1 MKWFV
6 LTLLVLLTAC
16 VPTAQPTAKP
26 APSNVRLVI
35 NVDRNVSY
43 QDALRNASQSF
54 QDLGYTVLA
63 SDDSF
68 RDYGLLYN
76 DSTKA
81 DVDNAVRLASA
92 ARANYVVF
100 IYSQPTI
107 KDPPLLSGFIGYA
120 EIKATVS
127 IVDFSGKLVRRVEAT
142 GAGGTR
148 NRSDNRSEIV
158 IAAIPATM
166 RAVALKVNEVINP

>member
-1 MKWFV
+1 MKWLV
-6 LTLLVLLTAC
+6 LTLLVLIAAC

-68 RDYGLLYN
+68 RDYGLLYS

-92 ARANYVVF
+92 ARASYVVF
-100 IYSQPTI
+100 IYSQPSL
-107 KDPPLLSGFIGYA
+107 KDPPLLSGFARYA
-120 EIKATVS
+120 EIRATAS
-127 IVDFSGKLVRRVEAT
+127 IVDSSGKLLRRVEAF
-142 GAGGTR
+142 GSGGTR
-148 NRSDNRSEIV
+148 NSRDTNSEAI
-158 IAAIPATM
+158 IAALPATM
-166 RAVALKVNEVINP
+166 KAVAAKVNEVINP

>member
-1 MKWFV
+1 MKWS
-6 LTLLVLLTAC
+6 LLPLLLLAAC
-16 VPTAQPTAKP
+16 VPAAQPSLKP
-26 APSNVRLVI
+26 ASAEVRLVI

-43 QDALRNASQSF
+43 QDALRNASKSF
-54 QDLGYTVLA
+54 QEIGYTVLA

-100 IYSQPTI
+100 IYAHPSL
-107 KDPPLLSGFIGYA
+107 KDPPLLSGFARYA
-120 EIKATVS
+120 EIRATAS
-127 IVDFSGKLVRRVEAT
+127 IVRADGKLLRRVEAF
-142 GAGGTR
+142 GSGGTR
-148 NRSDNRSEIV
+148 DSRDTNSEAI
-158 IAAIPATM
+158 IAALPATM
-166 RAVALKVNEVINP
+166 KAVAAKVNEVINP